1 MKEEGVVRGMKRL
14 LECLVGEEVGM
25 RKLFPRMICIE
36 FGDLEGGKEVGE
48 VVKAMGVEV
57 RRKLEWAVVH
67 RRGGEIAGRAKR
79 GRKRER

>member
-48 VVKAMGVEV
+48 VVKATGVEV
-57 RRKLEWAVVH
+57 RRKVEWVVVDR
-67 RRGGEIAGRAKR
+67 RRGEVGRSVR
-79 GRKRER
+79 GGRERER